1 MYFVPA
7 DFNSTV
13 TASLDKSSVKSFRDA
28 DEQRGVEG
36 DLKLDNDVRFGVTL
50 SEFVDP
56 TWN

>member
-1 MYFVPA
+1 M
-7 DFNSTV
+7 
-13 TASLDKSSVKSFRDA
+13 TASLDKSSVKSLREA

-50 SEFVDP
+50 SESMDS